1 MIKEKFERITLEND
15 AFLNFAVNQEKRRDT
30 TFKNSVDSNSM
41 SKETCKSTKPVG
53 PRSGTMYGT
62 CKYINKK

>member
-41 SKETCKSTKPVG
+41 SKETCG

>member
-30 TFKNSVDSNSM
+30 TSKNSVDSNSM
-41 SKETCKSTKPVG
+41 SKEMCKSIKPVG
-53 PRSGTMYGT
+53 PRSGTMYGI